1 MGGQGTL
8 HDPHYWRGVQKCA
21 NKGGAFCSWGAGLA
35 LSLEP
40 SLTTLGFCQWGR
52 FPDLVL
58 YQMASVS
65 A

>member
-1 MGGQGTL
+1 MSGQGTL

-40 SLTTLGFCQWGR
+40 STLTDNPRL
-52 FPDLVL
+52 L
-58 YQMASVS
+58 SVGEVS
-65 A
+65 

>member
-1 MGGQGTL
+1 MCQQR
-8 HDPHYWRGVQKCA
+8 RGFLQL
-21 NKGGAFCSWGAGLA
+21 GSGAG
-35 LSLEP
+35 SLCPWNLQP